1 MRGRVVK
8 HGLGSKSIERGLP
21 AFDREVL
28 ARHTLEDAKLQREV
42 LGLFFSQ
49 LAKLR
54 ARLEQGPVPD
64 EEAKI
69 MAHTLLGAARA
80 VGAKRIEAIA
90 AQWQHAPAWSQQ
102 LKLEIGRA
110 MQEFL
115 AEATHSIL

>member
-1 MRGRVVK
+1 MKGQVVK
-8 HGLGSKSIERGLP
+8 HRPGSKGIERGLP

-28 ARHTLEDAKLQREV
+28 ARHTMEDAKLQREV
-42 LGLFFSQ
+42 LDLFSSQ

-54 ARLEQGPVPD
+54 ARLEQGPVP
-64 EEAKI
+64 EGEARV

-80 VGAKRIEAIA
+80 VGARRIEAIA
-90 AQWQHAPAWSQQ
+90 ARWQQGPAWSQQ
-102 LKLEIGRA
+102 LKLEFGRA